1 MTAIEPGAT
10 PHKCVDPMLMRN
22 VMSRFATGVA
32 VVATIDDGM
41 PYAAAVNSL
50 TSVSLEPPLI
60 LVCLQLHS
68 RTGAAIQRRGAFSVS
83 VLADTHE
90 EYSRRFA
97 RMQPAAGD
105 LELVDGLPV
114 VTGCVAGMIC
124 ETESMQ
130 QKGDHV
136 IFIGQVVRTHQGEG
150 MPLLFFGSKYHRL
163 GQMTLQPGGEPVQTE
178 VDPAV

>member
-1 MTAIEPGAT
+1 
-10 PHKCVDPMLMRN
+10 
-22 VMSRFATGVA
+22 MSRFATGVA
-32 VVATIDDGM
+32 VVATMDEGA

-68 RTGAAIQRRGAFSVS
+68 RTAAAIERCGAFSVS

-90 EYSRRFA
+90 AYSRRFA
-97 RMQPAAGD
+97 KSHPSEGE

-130 QKGDHV
+130 VKGDHV
-136 IFIGQVVRTHQGEG
+136 IIVGEVVRTHQGEG
-150 MPLLFFGSKYHRL
+150 MPLLFFGSKYHHL
-163 GQMTLQPGGEPVQTE
+163 GEMTLRPTGESVRTE
-178 VDPAV
+178 VDSAV